1 MSKLIQSSTRPFT
14 ISVPYQLYEAGPE
27 GKKPLFVYLHG
38 YGQNSDRFR
47 ALFPSL
53 SEQPGYHLFIRAPY
67 PIYSRRRAI
76 PDWGA
81 AWYLY
86 DGDQERFVASLE
98 EASGFVESVVKE
110 ASEERPVSATI
121 LLGYSMGGYL
131 AGYMAYN
138 RRQLLDH
145 LVVIGAR
152 IKTELFADW
161 ERLEGLSVL
170 ALHGE
175 KDDSVKAD
183 PQREAVQE
191 MRDHGIDAEFRTVA
205 SDHDIS
211 PEIEAEIIDW
221 LREHQIVAH

>member
-1 MSKLIQSSTRPFT
+1 M
-14 ISVPYQLYEAGPE
+14 
-27 GKKPLFVYLHG
+27 
-38 YGQNSDRFR
+38 
-47 ALFPSL
+47 
-53 SEQPGYHLFIRAPY
+53 
-67 PIYSRRRAI
+67 
-76 PDWGA
+76 
-81 AWYLY
+81 
-86 DGDQERFVASLE
+86 ASLE